1 VTVVAAVAAW
11 LGASVIV
18 LADGRR
24 GLALG
29 LGLATV
35 GISIIAWQ
43 SAGFVEGAVLFA
55 GGAIATVVR
64 LRSGR
69 EGWRI
74 MPAGSTP
81 RLVLCVA
88 SVFLAWWIAAAVTS
102 GSGAALRFAVLTTLG
117 LSGARV
123 ISSDDPAALMTSVAA
138 LAIGVALAAAIASGS
153 PELALYVA
161 AAIVAAGAAWLPVG
175 MAHAG

>member
-1 VTVVAAVAAW
+1 MAAW

-35 GISIIAWQ
+35 GLSAIAWQ

-55 GGAIATVVR
+55 GGGIAAVVR
-64 LRSGR
+64 LRSGG

-88 SVFLAWWIAAAVTS
+88 SVFLAWWIAASVAT

-123 ISSDDPAALMTSVAA
+123 ISSDDPAALMTSVAV
-138 LAIGVALAAAIASGS
+138 LAIGVAVAAAIMGGS

-161 AAIVAAGAAWLPVG
+161 AAVMAAGAARLPVR